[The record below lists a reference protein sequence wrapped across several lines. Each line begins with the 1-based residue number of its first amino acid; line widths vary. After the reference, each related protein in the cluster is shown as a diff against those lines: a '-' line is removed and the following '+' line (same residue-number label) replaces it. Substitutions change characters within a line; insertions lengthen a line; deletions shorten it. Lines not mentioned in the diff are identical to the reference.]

1 MNSLQFGLAAFSI
14 SSLALS
20 LWAKSALRKNRLSR
34 ILFPLALIYNF
45 SFGCFH
51 LYFLETGRV
60 PLIGTIDSP
69 ILAWLSLIMVFA
81 YSYAIPWSWLSRV
94 NFDLNRPNDNKKKL
108 ASIIP
113 AVEQLLHLLKVTLV
127 ILASAFFYSVIA
139 VVLLSQAIP
148 LNGIE
153 DTYYAIGCAALYLV
167 LVSVGITLYKFRNRT
182 TIRATRKR
190 GSGHH
195 D

>member
-1 MNSLQFGLAAFSI
+1 MNSIQFGLAVFSI
-14 SSLALS
+14 CSVALS

-69 ILAWLSLIMVFA
+69 ILAWLSLIMVCA
-81 YSYAIPWSWLSRV
+81 YSYAIPWSWLSGAKS
-94 NFDLNRPNDNKKKL
+94 DLNKPQGTKMKL

-113 AVEQLLHLLKVTLV
+113 AVEQLLHLLKITLV
-127 ILASAFFYSVIA
+127 ILASAFFYSVIIVA
-139 VVLLSQAIP
+139 LLSQAIP
-148 LNGIE
+148 LAGIE
-153 DTYYAIGCAALYLV
+153 DTYYAIGCAVLYLL
-167 LVSVGITLYKFRNRT
+167 LVSVGITLYKFRNSPPLRN
-182 TIRATRKR
+182 TREQWSR
-190 GSGHH
+190 HH